1 MIFSYYKN
9 AKDNTGTTITFDEVV
24 KLIQGNTLEKQTK
37 HLRQNLAPIVEKN
50 TKNFNDFI
58 ADDIDVWNDFS
69 EQLKK
74 VKALKL
80 KVENLTTKY
89 NATNDEQIQQQ
100 LTQANANLQTAHTLL
115 NDLTTPFTQA
125 AIVLEDKKIK
135 AKTAYDNYKQS
146 NFPAPTFCGTFSPKR
161 HINNI
166 TNYTGCIVIDIDKIQ
181 ADLIPGYYNSIC
193 KDAHTMLAFISPS
206 GAGIKVIFKTNNND
220 AANQYNVFAQ
230 VQNYFKEQWSLDI
243 DPSGKDVSRL
253 CFICHHSNCYVNA
266 NATIFNVDDS
276 TNTEVSSSTTN
287 TTPPSKGGAFIYIQE
302 ATTQSEKIQQP
313 NTTATNSNGI
323 ELANQLNALNLIHN
337 QICDW
342 VNKRESLDEDINN
355 NYIYLYA
362 AQANR
367 YGITLSECKSLVASE
382 FAEGTEISIQKSIE
396 SAYKHNVSEF
406 GTSYQNIEHFIN
418 SYNKKNEKNNQ
429 SNKKGNTQSN
439 NQNNNS
445 QLSTT
450 QRGVQNKNFQAQD
463 AETENE
469 DIQFWY
475 VTEKKDKDSGEIIE
489 KYNIDYL
496 RYLEFLQSK
505 GFYRIIQGN
514 SFEFVQ
520 VIGAAVEIIQPSTII
535 DYVREYAIERG
546 LKRVLQ
552 MFIQGN
558 KSYLAVDKFQ
568 FLERK
573 NFNFC
578 KDNLHT
584 SHLFFFNGICKI
596 TKEAVEVLPYEN
608 FTQNIWKKQYI
619 QHKLAYKQYDYLA
632 DENFE
637 KYNEWSCVY
646 AQFIF
651 HVSCNAANVEDLV
664 LDMETLKKRFLSFVT
679 AIGYLL
685 DGHKHL
691 SVRKAVV
698 GVDRQI
704 GDSGLEKNGRT
715 GKSIFAKALSFM
727 KVVDNI
733 DGKNYDPKYQ
743 FRYEAITPAT
753 QILCFNDMMKNHDIE
768 QEFTIVADDYAVN
781 KRNAGLTAYTY
792 AESAKVYINT
802 NYAPKGEGS
811 SYRGRMH
818 IIEFGDFFNDNNSP
832 FIHFGHFLFSD
843 WDEVQWNEF
852 YSFMAWCL
860 QKYKQ
865 LGLIDYPDGNL
876 SKRKLLSMVDSELV
890 DFLDEYHGPETN
902 PQYNNLE
909 RNKWID
915 RKQLFA
921 KWKIFCTENDLKA
934 TSPKW
939 FLQVITQYAR
949 TKSFCFYLKKS
960 GGKEE
965 WWIGDMQPYDVNM
978 TSVKPRIRHTNENTI
993 IQGKLL

>member
-24 KLIQGNTLEKQTK
+24 KLIKGNTLEKQTK
-37 HLRQNLAPIVEKN
+37 HLRQTLAPLVEK
-50 TKNFNDFI
+50 TAKNFNDFI

-80 KVENLTTKY
+80 KVETLTTKY
-89 NATNDEQIQQQ
+89 NATIDEQIQQQ
-100 LTQANANLQTAHTLL
+100 LTQANANLQTAQTLL

-166 TNYTGCIVIDIDKIQ
+166 NNYTGCIVIDIDKIQ
-181 ADLIPGYYNSIC
+181 ADLLPGYYNSIC
-193 KDAHTMLAFISPS
+193 KDAHTLLAFISPS
-206 GAGIKVIFKTNNND
+206 NAGIKVIFKTNNND

-230 VQNYFKEQWSLDI
+230 VQNYFKEQWGLDI
-243 DPSGKDVSRL
+243 DASGKDVSRL
-253 CFICHHSNCYVNA
+253 CFICHNSNCYVNT
-266 NATIFNVDDS
+266 NATIFNVDDN
-276 TNTEVSSSTTN
+276 TNTEVSNTN
-287 TTPPSKGGAFIYIQE
+287 TTTPPSKGGAFIYIQE

-313 NTTATNSNGI
+313 NTTATNSNGVVLTTL
-323 ELANQLNALNLIHN
+323 EDVEQFT
-337 QICDW
+337 
-342 VNKRESLDEDINN
+342 NKKFTLVSGQRNE
-355 NYIYLYA
+355 YIYWFSINA
-362 AQANR
+362 KRNNFNQDE
-367 YGITLSECKSLVASE
+367 TLAFCSMLCPDKDYN
-382 FAEGTEISIQKSIE
+382 EIKATVN
-396 SAYKHNVSEF
+396 SAYTNNDLAKQ
-406 GTSYQNIEHFIN
+406 TFI
-418 SYNKKNEKNNQ
+418 KNETNNQ

-439 NQNNNS
+439 NKNNNS
-445 QLSTT
+445 QLSTS
-450 QRGVQNKNFQAQD
+450 QRGVQNKNLQAQD

-475 VTEKKDKDSGEIIE
+475 VTEKKDKDSGEIVE

-596 TKEAVEVLPYEN
+596 TKDAVEVLPYEN

-637 KYNEWSCVY
+637 KYNEWNCVY

-921 KWKIFCTENDLKA
+921 KWKLFCTENDLKA

-965 WWIGDMQPYDVNM
+965 WWIGDVQPYDVNM
-978 TSVKPRIRHTNENTI
+978 TSVKPRIRHTSENTI